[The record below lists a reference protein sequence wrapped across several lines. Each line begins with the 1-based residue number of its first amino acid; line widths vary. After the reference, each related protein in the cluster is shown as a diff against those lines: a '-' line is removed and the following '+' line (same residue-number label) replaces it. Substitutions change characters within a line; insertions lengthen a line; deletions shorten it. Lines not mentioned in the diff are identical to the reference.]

1 MAGSLSGPNKVKD
14 VYTKLVFYDDIS
26 GKFKRDNGTTDV
38 IQKDLLTVVGG
49 TVNEGLTESV
59 KRVFDGDGV
68 GSPLW
73 IGKNSLQVAGDLTVT
88 VAGKLNLADKSS
100 EPSSPNL
107 GDISMINGSL
117 YVAI

>member
-73 IGKNSLQVAGDLTVT
+73 VGTNSLQVAGDLTVT
-88 VAGKLNLADKSS
+88 VAGTLNLADKSS
-100 EPSSPNL
+100 EPSSPTL
-107 GDISMINGSL
+107 GDISMVNGRL